1 MSIVYDVCFL
11 CFEELRSDARTLNL
25 ARTYIRNKKKVA
37 VIAPVCQSDILLFE
51 KEGIKIYPVPLVK
64 KQRFWRRWIKF
75 HYKARKFK
83 TLKAKIFW
91 ANDFY
96 SLYTAHKYAQQ
107 NKAKL
112 FYDSREI
119 YSSLGPL
126 AQNNF
131 KQSIITELEKN
142 LVKLVDKIIVSGEM
156 DAEYLKNHFNTDHEY
171 TVIMNLPPYKNKIES
186 YRLREELNIADDTSI
201 LLYQGV
207 LLKGRGIM
215 PVIRALPLME
225 NTVFCIIGWG
235 PHEKE
240 FRDLAKALNVDDR
253 VFFLGQKSYDEL
265 IYYTASADLGIA
277 YIEPITLSYR
287 LALPNKLF
295 EYCMGRVPSLIS
307 NLPAMK
313 KIVDKYAIGELIQPG
328 ADPSEFANSIM
339 KVLSNKQKYVDNC
352 EIASKELCYSAQEQA
367 ILDLLD

>member
-1 MSIVYDVCFL
+1 MSIVYDICFL

-25 ARTYIRNKKKVA
+25 ARTYIANHKKVA

-51 KEGIKIYPVPLVK
+51 KEGIKIYPVPVVK

-75 HYKARKFK
+75 HYKAKRFK
-83 TLKAKIFW
+83 TLKAKVFW

-96 SLYTAHKYAQQ
+96 SLYTASLYAKR
-107 NKAKL
+107 NKSKL
-112 FYDSREI
+112 YYDSREI

-131 KQSIITELEKN
+131 KQSIITELEKRLIN
-142 LVKLVDKIIVSGEM
+142 KVDHIIVSGEM
-156 DAEYLKNHFNTDHEY
+156 DAEYLQNHFNTNHEY
-171 TVIMNLPPYKNKIES
+171 TVIMNLPPYKNKLES
-186 YRLREELNIADDTSI
+186 YKLREELNLSDDVNI

-215 PVIRALPLME
+215 PVIRALPLLE
-225 NTVFCIIGWG
+225 NTVFCIVGWG
-235 PHEKE
+235 PHEKD
-240 FRDLAKALNVDDR
+240 FRDLAIALNVEDR
-253 VFFLGQKSYDEL
+253 VFFLGKKSYDEL
-265 IYYTASADLGIA
+265 FYYTASADCGIA

-295 EYCMGRVPSLIS
+295 EYCMGRVPSLVS

-313 KIVDKYAIGELIQPG
+313 RIVDEYGIGELIQPG
-328 ADPSEFANSIM
+328 AEPIEFANTIM
-339 KVLSNKQKYVDNC
+339 KILSNKQKYVDNC
-352 EIASKELCYSAQEQA
+352 EIASKQLCYSAQEEK
-367 ILDLLD
+367 IINLLD